1 MLNLQGNKLSKWFDI
16 VMSCIV
22 NICCC
27 LERIK
32 SISFLQLTV
41 QSSVCHVLQTAR
53 NVLGEVRT
61 ELRKGMK
68 RVIFHS
74 DIGLNPLLLK
84 L

>member
-1 MLNLQGNKLSKWFDI
+1 MLNLQGNQLSKWFDI
-16 VMSCIV
+16 VMSYIV

-27 LERIK
+27 LERVK

-41 QSSVCHVLQTAR
+41 QSSVFHVLQMCRECFGRET
-53 NVLGEVRT
+53 V
-61 ELRKGMK
+61 LRKGMK